1 MNLLINL
8 PQNLNNLQ
16 REAIALDVIQF
27 IIDRTK
33 SGVDI
38 NNEPFADYKQSYKD
52 TFEYKIGHGG
62 NADVNL
68 TLTGEM
74 LGTITLLSHGVGY
87 IKLGF
92 SDAEAAKKAKWISSP
107 TGQKAG
113 KQKPRKFFGITDK
126 DLNKIINRHKNNDV
140 AFQTTATSSLAANVV
155 RKILGL

>member
-1 MNLLINL
+1 MTLLINL

-16 REAIALDVIQF
+16 REAIGLDVIDF
-27 IIDRTK
+27 IIERTK

-38 NNEPFADYKQSYKD
+38 NHEPFADYKQSYKN

-62 NADVNL
+62 SSDVNL

-74 LGTITLLSHGVGY
+74 LETITLLSHGVGF

-92 SDAEAAKKAKWISSP
+92 SDADAAKKAKWISSP

-113 KQKPRKFFGITDK
+113 KQKPRRFFGINDK

-140 AFQTTATSSLAANVV
+140 AFQTTATQSLASNAV
-155 RKILGL
+155 RKILGF